1 MRGSGIGRGRLQ
13 RRDAEA
19 RSIRRIKGFRVR
31 DFGVCKGDWRAEGA
45 ASLEATGVSG
55 EEKPTQAEM
64 PVPQKSKA
72 PSWVTRG
79 LHSEN
84 GGGRGLT
91 ARDAV
96 CVELIITV

>member
-1 MRGSGIGRGRLQ
+1 MRTCLSELLLQ
-13 RRDAEA
+13 
-19 RSIRRIKGFRVR
+19 IVK
-31 DFGVCKGDWRAEGA
+31 
-45 ASLEATGVSG
+45 
-55 EEKPTQAEM
+55 
-64 PVPQKSKA
+64 KSKA

-96 CVELIITV
+96 CVDLIITNSDPIV